1 MSLMTQVLGYYVIAF
16 ALATVSILCTDT
28 QSAFAQLDQPQ
39 TFTTQLSGGEEVPP
53 VTTSATGTAE
63 FNLSPDGISYQLSV
77 SDISDVTAAHIHS
90 GNVGQNGPVIVTLY
104 SSDTPANQTGG
115 VFAQGTITA
124 DNLEGS
130 MQGKEISDLISEMSN
145 GVTYVN
151 VHTQAYPD
159 GEIRGQN

>member
-1 MSLMTQVLGYYVIAF
+1 MLLMTKILGYCLIAF
-16 ALATVSILCTDT
+16 ALVTACTSYTDT
-28 QSAFAQLDQPQ
+28 LPALAQLDQPQ
-39 TFTTQLSGGEEVPP
+39 TFTTQMSGGEEVPP

-63 FNLSPDGISYQLSV
+63 FNSSPDGISYQLSL

-90 GNVGQNGPVIVTLY
+90 GNVGENGPVIVTLY
-104 SSDTPANQTGG
+104 SSDTAANQTDG
-115 VFAQGTITA
+115 VFAQGLISA
-124 DNLEGS
+124 DDLEGS

>member
-1 MSLMTQVLGYYVIAF
+1 MSLMTKVLGYCLIAF
-16 ALATVSILCTDT
+16 ALATVCTDT
-28 QSAFAQLDQPQ
+28 LPALAQLDQQ
-39 TFTTQLSGGEEVPP
+39 TFTTQMSGGEEVPP

-63 FNLSPDGISYQLSV
+63 FNLSPDGISYQLSL

-90 GNVGQNGPVIVTLY
+90 GNVGENGPVIVTLY
-104 SSDTPANQTGG
+104 SSDTAANQTDG

-124 DNLEGS
+124 EDLEGS

>member
-1 MSLMTQVLGYYVIAF
+1 MSLMIKVLGYWLIAF
-16 ALATVSILCTDT
+16 SLVTVYTSFTETLAAL
-28 QSAFAQLDQPQ
+28 AQLDQQ

-90 GNVGQNGPVIVTLY
+90 GNVGENGPVIVTLY
-104 SSDTPANQTGG
+104 SSDTPANQTDG

-124 DNLEGS
+124 DDLEGS
-130 MQGKEISDLISEMSN
+130 MQGKEISDLISAMSN

>member
-1 MSLMTQVLGYYVIAF
+1 LVLIGS
-16 ALATVSILCTDT
+16 T
-28 QSAFAQLDQPQ
+28 
-39 TFTTQLSGGEEVPP
+39 
-53 VTTSATGTAE
+53 TGTAE
-63 FNLSPDGISYQLSV
+63 FNLSPDGISYQFSV

-90 GNVGQNGPVIVTLY
+90 GNVGKNGPVIITLFC
-104 SSDTPANQTGG
+104 SDTPANQMDG

-124 DNLEGS
+124 DDLEGS
-130 MQGKEISDLISEMSN
+130 MQGKEIFDLISAMSN

>member
-1 MSLMTQVLGYYVIAF
+1 M
-16 ALATVSILCTDT
+16 
-28 QSAFAQLDQPQ
+28 
-39 TFTTQLSGGEEVPP
+39 SGGEEVPP

-63 FNLSPDGISYQLSV
+63 FNSSPDGISYQLNL

-90 GNVGQNGPVIVTLY
+90 GNVGENGPVIVTLY
-104 SSDTPANQTGG
+104 SSDTAANQTDG
-115 VFAQGTITA
+115 VFAQGLISA
-124 DNLEGS
+124 DDLEGS

>member
-1 MSLMTQVLGYYVIAF
+1 MTQVLGYSVIAF
-16 ALATVSILCTDT
+16 ALATVSISYTDT
-28 QSAFAQLDQPQ
+28 QPALAQLDQQ

-77 SDISDVTAAHIHS
+77 SDISDITAAHIHS
-90 GNVGQNGPVIVTLY
+90 GNVGENGPVTVTLN
-104 SSDTPANQTGG
+104 SSDTSANQTGG
-115 VFAQGTITA
+115 VFAQGTIPA
-124 DNLEGS
+124 DDLEGS
-130 MQGKEISDLISEMSN
+130 MQGKEISDLISAMSS
-145 GVTYVN
+145 GITYVN